1 MEVQVPK
8 VVDWN
13 EGVRDKVT
21 EVKRRIP
28 EGQSSGIQCITGS
41 GKNWHLSKRY
51 TCLSNKQK

>member
-1 MEVQVPK
+1 MEVQIPK
-8 VVDWN
+8 LVDWN
-13 EGVRDKVT
+13 EGVGSKVT

-28 EGQSSGIQCITGS
+28 GGQSAGKQCITGS